1 MLTRNVA
8 ALPSPD
14 TGLLS
19 SLGAWTWPGTAPD
32 GQQVAHI
39 LLAHPLGRT
48 SHDTPEAIEGR
59 MRHLAEILGGLAQ
72 AQDAVPDTQGTL
84 VTIGSRSLLK
94 FPGARWGL
102 RLPAHPQWTR
112 LVQDSGRAALIVGLD
127 PLAQWAD
134 AVRVDAY
141 LEAALAADRLLF
153 GFARTSR
160 TA

>member
-1 MLTRNVA
+1 MLTHTG
-8 ALPSPD
+8 PD

-19 SLGAWTWPGTAPD
+19 SLGAWTWPGKAAD
-32 GQQVAHI
+32 GLQVAHI
-39 LLAHPLGRT
+39 LLAHRLGRT
-48 SHDTPEAIEGR
+48 SHDTPEAIEAR
-59 MRHLAEILGGLAQ
+59 MRNLAEILGGLAQ
-72 AQDAVPDTQGTL
+72 AQDSVPDTQGTL
-84 VTIGSRSLLK
+84 VTVASRALLR

-127 PLAQWAD
+127 PLTQSVD
-134 AVRVDAY
+134 AVRVDTY
-141 LEAALAADRLLF
+141 LDAALAADRLLF